1 MSRRTRASI
10 VAVLGLA
17 LAAPLGA
24 RADEAPGRAGH
35 SFKSLREGA
44 SRSTSAGKGS
54 PSAWW
59 AGTAGLVA
67 VLAAVGA
74 LSVAARR
81 LRPRDPSG
89 PGVGPGLKVIG
100 RVGLSPRHAV
110 HLVRAGDRVLI
121 LGTGPQGAPTLLGDL
136 PGEGGDA

>member
-1 MSRRTRASI
+1 MRASI

-35 SFKSLREGA
+35 PFRPLREGA
-44 SRSTSAGKGS
+44 GRSPSAGKAG
-54 PSAWW
+54 PTAWW

-74 LSVAARR
+74 LGVAARR
-81 LRPRDPSG
+81 FRPRDPSG
-89 PGVGPGLKVIG
+89 TGVGPGLKVIG

-121 LGTGPQGAPTLLGDL
+121 LGTGPQGSPTLLGEWA
-136 PGEGGDA
+136 GEGGDA